1 MPLCCSGRLCCA
13 SLPSAQQQSA
23 AVCSHSLLLL
33 CGTTTQQQQR
43 LPSADCRVHSS
54 NSNSSLEPWTLDSA
68 DVSRQDQSWL
78 LPNWSKGLQY
88 DVVLIIMVIQHH
100 FLNRKALRNA
110 RQECSIKRGMHS
122 SRVPRLNDTV
132 QCHSCGSVPA
142 GRNQEWFAGAAL
154 EPAAAAEQQPAR
166 LQTAAEQD
174 YCTNSESSSEPIS
187 RAALEQLLLVQSS
200 GAYTGYII

>member
-1 MPLCCSGRLCCA
+1 MCHSAAAGGSAVPLCPLLS
-13 SLPSAQQQSA
+13 S
-23 AVCSHSLLLL
+23 SLLLSAVTV
-33 CGTTTQQQQR
+33 CCCFVAQQHSSSSNCR
-43 LPSADCRVHSS
+43 VPSAAATATAA
-54 NSNSSLEPWTLDSA
+54 WTLDSA

-78 LPNWSKGLQY
+78 LPNWSKGLQRSP
-88 DVVLIIMVIQHH
+88 DMVIQHH

-166 LQTAAEQD
+166 LQTVAEQD
-174 YCTNSESSSEPIS
+174 Y
-187 RAALEQLLLVQSS
+187 QQ
-200 GAYTGYII
+200 

>member
-1 MPLCCSGRLCCA
+1 MCHSAAAGGSAVPLCPLLS
-13 SLPSAQQQSA
+13 S
-23 AVCSHSLLLL
+23 SLLLSAVTV
-33 CGTTTQQQQR
+33 CCCFVAQQHSSSSNCR
-43 LPSADCRVHSS
+43 VPSAAATATAA
-54 NSNSSLEPWTLDSA
+54 WTLDS

-78 LPNWSKGLQY
+78 LPNWSKGLQRSP
-88 DVVLIIMVIQHH
+88 DMVIQHH